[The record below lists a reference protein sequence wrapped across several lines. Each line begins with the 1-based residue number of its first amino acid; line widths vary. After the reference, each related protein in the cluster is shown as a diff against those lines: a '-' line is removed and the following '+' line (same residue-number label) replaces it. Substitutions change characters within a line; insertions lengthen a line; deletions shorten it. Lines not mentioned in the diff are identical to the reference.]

1 MRGQP
6 SKPEVVEQAEQT
18 GLTAL
23 VFLTQDEDRLGRF
36 LGDTGLSPDDLRAS
50 AGTHAGLVA
59 VLDYV
64 LADESMLLLFA
75 AGAAID
81 PAAVGPARDVL
92 AGGSDSMGYAAAH
105 GARPA
110 QQQPK
115 RPSRRWEGPGSD
127 G

>member
-1 MRGQP
+1 MRGKTGRP
-6 SKPEVVEQAEQT
+6 DAAEQAEQT
-18 GLTAL
+18 GLAAL
-23 VFLTQDEDRLGRF
+23 VFLTEDEDRLGKF

-64 LADESMLLLFA
+64 LADELMLMLFSA
-75 AGAAID
+75 AAQIEPYAI
-81 PAAVGPARDVL
+81 GPARDVL

-110 QQQPK
+110 HQQPK
-115 RPSRRWEGPGSD
+115 RPSRRWAGPGSES
-127 G
+127 

>member
-1 MRGQP
+1 MRGKP
-6 SKPEVVEQAEQT
+6 SKPDVIEQAEQT
-18 GLTAL
+18 GLAAL
-23 VFLTQDEDRLGRF
+23 VFLTEDEDRLGKF

-64 LADESMLLLFA
+64 LAEEAMLMAFA
-75 AGAAID
+75 VTAQIEPAAI
-81 PAAVGPARDVL
+81 GPARDVL

-110 QQQPK
+110 YQQPK
-115 RPSRRWEGPGSD
+115 RPSRRWAGPNSED
-127 G
+127 